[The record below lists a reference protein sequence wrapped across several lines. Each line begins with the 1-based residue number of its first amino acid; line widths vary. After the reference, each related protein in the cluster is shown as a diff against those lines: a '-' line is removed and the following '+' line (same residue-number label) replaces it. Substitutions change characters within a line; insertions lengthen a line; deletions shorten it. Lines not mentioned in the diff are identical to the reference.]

1 MKLQIWDTAGQERF
15 KNVTQAYYKGAA
27 GIIMIYSI
35 TDARTFENIERWML
49 QLSEH
54 APKDVVKMLVANKL
68 DLEAERVVQ
77 EREGRALAN
86 KHDIP
91 FLEVSAKT
99 GENVGDIFS
108 QMGTLLM
115 DEYLPNRV
123 VERQRY
129 SLSSNA
135 HLQLAE

>member
-1 MKLQIWDTAGQERF
+1 
-15 KNVTQAYYKGAA
+15 
-27 GIIMIYSI
+27 MIYSI